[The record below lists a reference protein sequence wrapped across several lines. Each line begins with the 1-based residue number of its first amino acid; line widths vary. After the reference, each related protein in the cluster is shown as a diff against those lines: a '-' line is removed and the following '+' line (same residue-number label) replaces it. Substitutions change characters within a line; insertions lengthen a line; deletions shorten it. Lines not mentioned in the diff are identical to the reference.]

1 MFFTLEALRAEAG
14 DCLLLHYGNPEEPRV
29 IVIDGGPSKAVY
41 KRLKGR
47 LDVLRKAGGFTNNQ
61 EPLPIELLMVSHIDD
76 DHIDGILHLTRQ
88 LIEEGNEKSF
98 KIKTMWHN
106 SFDDVI
112 GNHAQ
117 DLQTAARDGVE
128 TASHGDGFFDQDL
141 VRHDT
146 ALVIASVNQG
156 RELRNNAK
164 MLGLNPPLLVAKSNE
179 NPRNFGGGMSLQVV
193 GPLKAQVEA
202 LHMEWE
208 EHLEKLDREGKLDQT
223 AAASF
228 TDKSAAN
235 LASIV
240 VLAEAGGKTMLLTG
254 DARADFL
261 LDSVRAQ
268 HLLDENER
276 LQVDLFKLPHHGSNH
291 NVELSTFRQITADHY
306 VVSADGKHGNPDVET
321 FQMLFDGRSDAGLIG
336 RSFTI
341 HLTYKPK
348 DFKAHKGRNYPIDD
362 LEAVLEQA
370 RQNGHVFTVNHPAD
384 DAESLVI
391 DLDDPFEG

>member
-1 MFFTLEALRAEAG
+1 MLFTLEALRAEAG
-14 DCLLLHYGNPEEPRV
+14 DCLLLHYGDPEESRV

-47 LDVLRKAGGFTNNQ
+47 LDALREAGGFADDG

-88 LIEEGNEKSF
+88 LIDEGNEKSF

-112 GNHAQ
+112 GNRAQ
-117 DLQTAARDGVE
+117 DLQTAARGGVE
-128 TASHGDGFFDQDL
+128 TASHGGGFFDQDL

-146 ALVIASVNQG
+146 ALVIASIDQG
-156 RELRNNAK
+156 RELRDNANR
-164 MLGLNPPLLVAKSNE
+164 LGLNPPLLVARSDKQL
-179 NPRNFGGGMSLQVV
+179 RNFGSGMSLRVV
-193 GPLKAQVEA
+193 GPLEAQVEE
-202 LHMEWE
+202 LHTEWE
-208 EHLEKLDREGKLDQT
+208 KHLEKLDREGKLDQT

-268 HLLDENER
+268 DLLDENER
-276 LQVDLFKLPHHGSNH
+276 LHVDLFKLPHHGSNR
-291 NVELSTFRQITADHY
+291 NVELSTFRHITADHY
-306 VVSADGKHGNPDVET
+306 VISADGKHGNPDVET
-321 FQMLFDGRSDAGLIG
+321 FQMLFDGRSDAGLVG
-336 RSFTI
+336 QPFTI
-341 HLTYKPK
+341 HLTYKPE
-348 DFKAHKGRNYPIDD
+348 DFKAHKGHDYPIDD
-362 LEAVLEQA
+362 LEAVLDQA
-370 RQNGHVFTVNHPAD
+370 RQNGHVLTVNHPED
-384 DAESLVI
+384 DAESVVI
-391 DLDDPFEG
+391 DLDDPLEV